1 MWTVPEGPVGL
12 VGGSWWSWWSWKSL
26 SGRRG
31 AGGTGR
37 GCPEAPPQRAEQ
49 ASQSRFVR
57 LRRGRGDTDHV
68 PEGPGGRQHPS
79 EGCTSSGARGSVP
92 NVHSMEQCSH
102 IQTLGLTLAYLLE
115 RFGAKA
121 LGISHQ
127 KLSLNL

>member
-1 MWTVPEGPVGL
+1 MDLPRGASGLGRRELVELVELEVPV
-12 VGGSWWSWWSWKSL
+12 W
-26 SGRRG
+26 RRG